1 MSKILAISSILIT
14 SFFFIGFLVLFKINP
29 QTYNELNNLSLAAYN
44 IVGMKYR
51 LWAACAIYGTIGL
64 LNIIFCASL
73 FLSTPNKSAF
83 LIGKILMLVAG
94 LVWLSFA
101 ILPYDPETE
110 IGNHLLLIRVIVMI
124 MASLM
129 GLIFIGSEMH
139 YLSTGRFLKWYTLLS
154 GFSILALGFMSTFVY
169 NDTTWIR
176 TNISF
181 TIYFTWFGVLGA
193 LALVRTKASTAPTP

>member
-1 MSKILAISSILIT
+1 MRKVLAIGGMLIT
-14 SFFFIGFLVLFKINP
+14 SFFFIGFLVLFKLNP
-29 QTYNELNNLSLAAYN
+29 QTYDELNNLSLTAYN

-51 LWAACAIYGTIGL
+51 LWAACATYGAVGL
-64 LNIIFCASL
+64 LNIIFCVGL

-83 LIGKILMLVAG
+83 LIGKILMFVAG

-110 IGNHLLLIRVIVMI
+110 IGNHVLLIRVIAMV
-124 MASLM
+124 MASML
-129 GLIFIGSEMH
+129 GLIFLGSEIE
-139 YLSTGRFLKWYTLLS
+139 YLSKNRILKWYTMAS
-154 GFSILALGFMSTFVY
+154 GLSILFLSFLSAFVY

-181 TIYFTWFGVLGA
+181 VIYFSWFGVFGA
-193 LALVRTKASTAPTP
+193 LALEKAKAFTVPTP